1 MFAIIITMI
10 TDILA
15 GLVGWV
21 IGIVVNYV
29 ADVFPLRRRLVRPFC
44 IACDRPQ
51 RWVAY
56 ALWPRRCTV
65 CGYRRRW
72 RVWVVEVAFII
83 LAVWLWRIPAEKLGF
98 WGGILLLAYFG
109 VVVVIDVEYRLI
121 MHPVSIAGGIMA
133 LLIGT
138 YLHGFINSMLGGL
151 AGFGAMW
158 LLYKFGEVIMRLV
171 SRLRGQAVDD
181 VALGFGDV
189 NLSGV
194 LGLLLG
200 WPAILVGLLL
210 AVLLAGV
217 VSMVY
222 LVVMLILRRYRLFT
236 ALPYGPFLIASAALL
251 IFFRDGLIRLL
262 EK

>member
-1 MFAIIITMI
+1 M
-10 TDILA
+10 
-15 GLVGWV
+15 V
-21 IGIVVNYV
+21 IS
-29 ADVFPLRRRLVRPFC
+29 
-44 IACDRPQ
+44 
-51 RWVAY
+51 
-56 ALWPRRCTV
+56 
-65 CGYRRRW
+65 
-72 RVWVVEVAFII
+72 
-83 LAVWLWRIPAEKLGF
+83 
-98 WGGILLLAYFG
+98 LLAYFG

-121 MHPVSIAGGIMA
+121 MHPVSIVGGIMA

-138 YLHGFINSMLGGL
+138 YLHGFINSILGGL

-158 LLYKFGEVIMRLV
+158 LLYKFGEMIMRLI
-171 SRLRGQAVDD
+171 SRLRGQVVDD

-210 AVLLAGV
+210 AVLLGGV

-222 LVVMLILRRYRLFT
+222 LVVMLILCRYRLFT